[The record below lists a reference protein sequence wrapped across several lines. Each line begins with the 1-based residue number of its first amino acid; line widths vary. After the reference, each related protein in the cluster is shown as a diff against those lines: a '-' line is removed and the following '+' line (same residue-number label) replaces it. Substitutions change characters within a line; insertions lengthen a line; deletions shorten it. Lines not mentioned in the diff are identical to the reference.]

1 MLRSNVANRD
11 LKLSANIQTI
21 TRTAWLSTLPQLLV
35 MLGLILLLWKVQ
47 FPSNFR
53 LAILYGALGYLIY
66 SFGSK
71 AIALRHHRRGIHL
84 LKRGL
89 FREAISEFQSSYSF
103 LSKYAWL
110 DKYRFITIL
119 DSSAMPY
126 REMALCNIGYSHILL
141 DEKAKAQ
148 ECYRRALEEFPE
160 SDLAKSGLEHAES
173 ESPSQETLASSRIR
187 RK

>member
-1 MLRSNVANRD
+1 M
-11 LKLSANIQTI
+11 
-21 TRTAWLSTLPQLLV
+21 
-35 MLGLILLLWKVQ
+35 MFGLILLFWKVQ
-47 FPSNFR
+47 FPHDFK
-53 LAILYGALGYLIY
+53 LAILYGALGYLLY

-71 AIALRHHRRGIHL
+71 AMALRHHRRGIHL

-126 REMALCNIGYSHILL
+126 REMALCNIGYSYVLL

-160 SDLAKSGLEHAES
+160 SDLAKSGLEHTEAKG
-173 ESPSQETLASSRIR
+173 